1 MSDVAD
7 RGITVTELAAMDQPI
22 DVSRETS
29 AAFVG
34 RALRGPLNE
43 PVLVKSFGEFR
54 RRFGDVWSR
63 SSLGPAVQ
71 QFFEHGGRHL
81 YIVRVANNA
90 RGAMLCLPAS
100 GSALVLRAVEAGFTE
115 TIRAAVDYDGIDAS
129 NSELFNLTLQ
139 RIDPANGLIVD
150 QELFHAASYREASP
164 QYIVDLLLNSTLAR
178 VEAPLPTHRPEPTSG
193 ARLASLQQVA
203 QISLPVSPP
212 GAARELPE
220 LEFFF
225 SFRSPY
231 SYLALQRAF
240 RIADA
245 FGLAIRVRPVL
256 PMVMRG
262 LPVPKSKLRYI
273 ASDAVREAE
282 RLKIPFGRFA
292 DPMGAGVE
300 RCLAVYAYS
309 RKEKRNAI
317 SCCVQLR
324 LSGRRVWMS
333 RRIQVC
339 AKSRMPVGC
348 SGPM

>member
-100 GSALVLRAVEAGFTE
+100 GSALVLRAVKAGFTE

-231 SYLALQRAF
+231 SYLAL
-240 RIADA
+240 
-245 FGLAIRVRPVL
+245 
-256 PMVMRG
+256 
-262 LPVPKSKLRYI
+262 
-273 ASDAVREAE
+273 
-282 RLKIPFGRFA
+282 
-292 DPMGAGVE
+292 
-300 RCLAVYAYS
+300 
-309 RKEKRNAI
+309 
-317 SCCVQLR
+317 
-324 LSGRRVWMS
+324 
-333 RRIQVC
+333 
-339 AKSRMPVGC
+339 
-348 SGPM
+348 